1 MKMLS
6 PALKRIVIAS
16 TPEAISQVRVC
27 ILDEASALGF
37 AESDLLDL
45 ALGLE
50 EALANALE
58 HGNGRDRSKRIFVH
72 YRVTPDQAV
81 VEIEDEG
88 NGFDPQSVAD
98 PTLNDNLHRIRGRGI
113 FLMRALLDGVSYRA
127 GGSLSGSSSAI
138 HHSQPPRATPWI
150 AGISVGKHRP
160 RRLPKGALRRRQT
173 LNWTNS

>member
-127 GGSLSGSSSAI
+127 GGSLVRIVKRHTSLT
-138 HHSQPPRATPWI
+138 ATP
-150 AGISVGKHRP
+150 RD
-160 RRLPKGALRRRQT
+160 ALDSWHLRRQT
-173 LNWTNS
+173 PPAASAERCSETAPNPQLDE